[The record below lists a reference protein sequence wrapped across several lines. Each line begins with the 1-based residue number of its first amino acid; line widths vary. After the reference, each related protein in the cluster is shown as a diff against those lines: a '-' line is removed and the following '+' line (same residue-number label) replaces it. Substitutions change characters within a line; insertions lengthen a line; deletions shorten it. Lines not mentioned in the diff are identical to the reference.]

1 MTDFSNT
8 KNCFAE
14 NTVSGIASTHEM
26 RKCAGEG
33 QCIPTQEDSLV
44 DRPLGIRMIET
55 EDNSFDVVLLSN
67 KILSSLIRHPG
78 FDESPKRSS
87 DTMKECVNNL
97 YGNTK
102 LAISILQK
110 ILQIIGVSE

>member
-1 MTDFSNT
+1 MTDFSST
-8 KNCFAE
+8 KDCFTE

-26 RKCAGEG
+26 KKCREEG

-44 DRPLGIRMIET
+44 DRPLGTRMIEA

-67 KILSSLIRHPG
+67 KILSSLICHPG

-87 DTMKECVNNL
+87 DTMRECVSNL

-102 LAISILQK
+102 LAINILQK